1 MTDFVR
7 FFAGRE
13 LVSTGLLAFD
23 DRPESYRA
31 CRSSFLNA
39 IRGLDLSPSEEM
51 DLLAKW
57 LGSESSDHVKRI
69 RAVNV
74 NQPERGLRMVWN
86 RLEECYGSPE
96 VIESALFK
104 RLDVF
109 PKISNKDY
117 PKLRELGDLLI
128 EFLTAKAEGDLPGL
142 TSLETCR
149 GIAPIVLKIPYNLQK
164 KWIYQGSK
172 YKQQHNAPFPPFSFF
187 VDFICNEARTRN
199 DPSFDLNMSTVG
211 SPKPEKLPPK
221 HNNQRTSISV
231 HKTYV
236 SPSGSFH
243 PSNTPANMNG
253 IQRTNNEYVR
263 QCPLHKK
270 PHSLQKCRGFRMK
283 PLEERKAILREN
295 SICFR
300 CCASSTHLAKD
311 CKMDVQ

>member
-1 MTDFVR
+1 MPLF
-7 FFAGRE
+7 
-13 LVSTGLLAFD
+13 
-23 DRPESYRA
+23 P
-31 CRSSFLNA
+31 
-39 IRGLDLSPSEEM
+39 LS
-51 DLLAKW
+51 L
-57 LGSESSDHVKRI
+57 
-69 RAVNV
+69 
-74 NQPERGLRMVWN
+74 
-86 RLEECYGSPE
+86 
-96 VIESALFK
+96 
-104 RLDVF
+104 
-109 PKISNKDY
+109 
-117 PKLRELGDLLI
+117 
-128 EFLTAKAEGDLPGL
+128 
-142 TSLETCR
+142 
-149 GIAPIVLKIPYNLQK
+149 
-164 KWIYQGSK
+164 
-172 YKQQHNAPFPPFSFF
+172 FF